1 MVQSL
6 QSSGGGLVVGELQSR
21 TDNTRRRTTLCPN
34 NPALLTLTHT
44 NRGPSESLEVF
55 DSRMLRGAICESREQ
70 RKQQDD
76 APLAAC

>member
-44 NRGPSESLEVF
+44 IAVRRSPWRSLTPE
-55 DSRMLRGAICESREQ
+55 C
-70 RKQQDD
+70 
-76 APLAAC
+76 